1 MKKLLLATTAFV
13 VLAVGSATAADLS
26 RPAYRAAPPP
36 PPMYSWTGLYWGVNV
51 GYSWGRDKVQW
62 NLVGFG
68 TVSESQKMDGVIGGF
83 QSGYNYQFGQ
93 WVLGLETDIQASGQ
107 KGSSV
112 YGIAPGVTLSAD
124 HKLPWFGTSRTRLGV
139 LVSPTVLLYG
149 TAGVAYGQVKEDY
162 THTVA
167 GVGSTNSNFK
177 NVRAGWTAGAGVE
190 GVIPLHGSR
199 RADLK
204 HCYARP
210 GHGLQLEQPRDRQHR
225 ARRLQLPLGRRR
237 LLIADKLV
245 DLGPLAS
252 ASGPSAMCAW
262 RINAA
267 RISGRRRLAPS
278 QMNFSSVL
286 SYCYNATAA

>member
-107 KGSSV
+107 KGSTI

-149 TAGVAYGQVKEDY
+149 TAGIAYGQVKEDY

-190 GVIPLHGSR
+190 GVIGGGWT
-199 RADLK
+199 AK
-204 HCYARP
+204 
-210 GHGLQLEQPRDRQHR
+210 LEY
-225 ARRLQLPLGRRR
+225 LYM
-237 LLIADKLV
+237 
-245 DLGPLAS
+245 DLGEQTS
-252 ASGPSAMCAW
+252 N
-262 RINAA
+262 I
-267 RISGRRRLAPS
+267 
-278 QMNFSSVL
+278 
-286 SYCYNATAA
+286 ATPGQGTVSNWSNRVTDNIVRVGFNYRWGGGAY